1 MTVSINLEPLS
12 AETRQNLLE
21 AAGKVFAEVGFRAA
35 TVREICQRAQ
45 ANIAAVNYYFGDKE
59 KLYSEVL
66 RFSQQRALEKY
77 PPDFGLKSNAPAEQ
91 RLNAF
96 VHSFLLRIFD
106 ESPVARHAK
115 LMARE
120 MIEPTSAL
128 DLLVA
133 ERIRPLAQQL
143 SGIVREL
150 LGAGASRELI
160 RLSSMSIVS
169 QCVFYHHCRPVVQ
182 RLFPE
187 QKFSVRD
194 IDLLAEHIT
203 QFSLAALNRLA
214 KKKSVKN
221 KSRIRTRKHVSSRS

>member
-1 MTVSINLEPLS
+1 MTVSINLDPLP

-21 AAGKVFAEVGFRAA
+21 AAGHVFAEVGFRAA
-35 TVREICQRAQ
+35 TVREICQRAG

-77 PPDFGLKSNAPAEQ
+77 PPDFGLKSHAPAEQ

-96 VHSFLLRIFD
+96 IHSFLLRIFD

-128 DLLVA
+128 DSLVV
-133 ERIRPLAQQL
+133 ERIRPQAHQL
-143 SGIVREL
+143 SEIVRQL
-150 LGAGASRELI
+150 LGPRANKELI
-160 RLSSMSIVS
+160 RLSAMSIVG
-169 QCVFYHHCRPVVQ
+169 QCLFYHHCRPVVQ

-187 QKFSVRD
+187 QKFS
-194 IDLLAEHIT
+194 
-203 QFSLAALNRLA
+203 
-214 KKKSVKN
+214 
-221 KSRIRTRKHVSSRS
+221 